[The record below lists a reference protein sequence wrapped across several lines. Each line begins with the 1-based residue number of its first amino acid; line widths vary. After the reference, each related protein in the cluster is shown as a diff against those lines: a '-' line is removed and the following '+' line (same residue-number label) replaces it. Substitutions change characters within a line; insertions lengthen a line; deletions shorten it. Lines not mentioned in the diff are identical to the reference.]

1 MILSRMLYCENDVRI
16 FSTISTAGY
25 VDKKGDNPMYIDMG
39 TVRINLVFK
48 LKKAVFRITPSNKPR
63 VDRFFD
69 TVNNWFRDP
78 TMNDLFVYNAFS
90 KLVFNQKY
98 GQLKRIVY
106 SGNDTHQFME
116 AVPVVLE
123 NLDGKDVEGVMI
135 SIDSHSNAI
144 TLTIDE
150 FDSICDIIK
159 DFSFQSEIIFGYF
172 RYLKIPKE
180 EKVRRTER
188 FKCTPNPFV

>member
-25 VDKKGDNPMYIDMG
+25 SEKKGDNPMYIDMG

-69 TVNNWFRDP
+69 TINNWFRDP
-78 TMNDLFVYNAFS
+78 AMNDLFVYNSFN

-98 GQLKRIVY
+98 GQLKRVVY

-135 SIDSHSNAI
+135 SIDSHSNAM

-172 RYLKIPKE
+172 RYLEIPKE
-180 EKVRRTER
+180 EKVQRVER
-188 FKCTPNPFV
+188 FKCAPNPFV